1 MLPDIPNN
9 SRIFP
14 KSELKILRE
23 RIQGSKKDPHGTFA
37 GRVKP
42 KIIELLEWFKC
53 KKNLEKLIKPR
64 NKA

>member
-1 MLPDIPNN
+1 MMSHIPNR
-9 SRIFP
+9 SRVFP
-14 KSELKILRE
+14 KSELKMLRE

-42 KIIELLEWFKC
+42 KIIELLEWFKF
-53 KKNLEKLIKPR
+53 KKNLETLIKPR

>member
-1 MLPDIPNN
+1 MLPNIPNN
-9 SRIFP
+9 SNIFTE
-14 KSELKILRE
+14 SELKILRD

-42 KIIELLEWFKC
+42 KIIELLEWLEL
-53 KKNLEKLIKPR
+53 KKNLEKLVKPR